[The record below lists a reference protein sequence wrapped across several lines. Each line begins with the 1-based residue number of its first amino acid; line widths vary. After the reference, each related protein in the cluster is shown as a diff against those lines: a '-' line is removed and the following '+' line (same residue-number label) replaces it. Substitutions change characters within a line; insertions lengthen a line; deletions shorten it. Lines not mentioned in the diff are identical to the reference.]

1 MGLVAQVF
9 SGYTLQLQCAYLCCA
24 RFRPGAYLSVAIEV
38 ALHVPASSAVL
49 VVKTACS
56 GWEGA
61 PVAALCE
68 E

>member
-1 MGLVAQVF
+1 MLAFCPEPLNQGLQGTCVAHVFAQVL
-9 SGYTLQLQCAYLCCA
+9 T
-24 RFRPGAYLSVAIEV
+24 SVLRLKY